1 MFSTSFSVCPEADQ
15 RNQTETPCRVS
26 CSALPAWDQWGRHA
40 LATRQSPGTL
50 SCCPELTSQGATP
63 PALVL
68 GIRGLPLL
76 SSISSLASR
85 FHSPCALHCPW
96 SSKEG
101 VLCSSR
107 ARMRK
112 WDYRASFS
120 TDQLGTSPSHL
131 SPLTQWLYLR
141 TKEKANWPPL
151 GRRRASTEAKATGFT
166 GSPVTVPESE
176 HRKGSHTHFPSP
188 TLAEPAL
195 LRPTKWGEAP
205 CPGDTTAAL
214 SPSSGALK
222 LHSSPEGSLS
232 PRTPS

>member
-1 MFSTSFSVCPEADQ
+1 MQPTFRWVGG
-15 RNQTETPCRVS
+15 S
-26 CSALPAWDQWGRHA
+26 CSLPLSVFALKLIKEITQELHAESAAVVSLHGTSGGRHA

-50 SCCPELTSQGATP
+50 SCCPELTPQGATP

-68 GIRGLPLL
+68 GIRALPLL
-76 SSISSLASR
+76 SSISSSASR
-85 FHSPCALHCPW
+85 FRTPCALHCPW

-107 ARMRK
+107 VRTRK
-112 WDYRASFS
+112 RDYRASFS

-141 TKEKANWPPL
+141 TKERANWPPL
-151 GRRRASTEAKATGFT
+151 GRRRARTEAKATGFT

-176 HRKGSHTHFPSP
+176 HRKGSRTHFPSP

-195 LRPTKWGEAP
+195 LRPTKWGE
-205 CPGDTTAAL
+205 
-214 SPSSGALK
+214 SPMSRGHHGSSQSK
-222 LHSSPEGSLS
+222 QWCS
-232 PRTPS
+232 